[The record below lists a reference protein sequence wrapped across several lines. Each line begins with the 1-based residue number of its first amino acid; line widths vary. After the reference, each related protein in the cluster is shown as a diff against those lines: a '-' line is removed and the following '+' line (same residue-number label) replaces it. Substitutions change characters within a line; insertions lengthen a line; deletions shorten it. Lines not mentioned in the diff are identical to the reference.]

1 MNDHEMRY
9 FTYIEPRNPPEDM
22 EAIRITMSEKEIIDQ
37 YYPYWSEQMIKKYG
51 IEEFET
57 KWNVQDCI
65 DDFVVIHWAVE
76 EEV

>member
-1 MNDHEMRY
+1 MRY

-22 EAIRITMSEKEIIDQ
+22 EAVYITLSEEEIIDQ

-57 KWNVQDCI
+57 KWNVKDCI
-65 DDFVVIHWAVE
+65 DDFAVLHWA
-76 EEV
+76 EEVGRKKE

>member
-1 MNDHEMRY
+1 MRY
-9 FTYIEPRNPPEDM
+9 FTYMEPRNPPKNM
-22 EAIRITMSEKEIIDQ
+22 EAVYITLSEKEIIDQ

-57 KWNVQDCI
+57 KWSVQDCI

-76 EEV
+76 SRGEE